1 MGREELLV
9 GTIVMIVVVV
19 TVMVMAVYDH
29 HNLRLR
35 RIGHCEAEEK
45 SESEQNSFH
54 SSVLRVTS
62 LFTELL

>member
-1 MGREELLV
+1 M
-9 GTIVMIVVVV
+9 MM
-19 TVMVMAVYDH
+19 VMVMAVMYDH